1 MVAAAFFMRCAV
13 FAKRTQSFE
22 LFRSLPIREQSQSE
36 EAAAGVEF
44 IDQKDRDRWAS
55 RLDSILCRL
64 GASSALTF
72 TTISSREKGAIA

>member
-44 IDQKDRDRWAS
+44 IDQKDGDRWAS
-55 RLDSILCRL
+55 RLDSLAAPPLSFFVNSDRL
-64 GASSALTF
+64 QL
-72 TTISSREKGAIA
+72 